1 MKFFY
6 QFRQAWNKSL
16 SLRIIATTFIV
27 STILVTIIGLILIN
41 RVSSGILTS
50 KESSSITEASSAI
63 NEAQKVVTATDT
75 GAGAPNISTVVDTA
89 VTALAVR
96 AGQSGLFDVLFL
108 ASSDISK
115 QGLPERGTNLVAE
128 NSVSEDLRSRVEKT
142 EKLLWA
148 YTEINYLDGRKI
160 PGLVVA
166 APIKI
171 NNVGNYSLFLL
182 FPLDK
187 EEETIG
193 IIRSAVLATG
203 IFLIFGLLILVW
215 YLTRSV
221 LSPVRKTAEAAERL
235 RMGLLNERVPVSGED
250 DLAKLAGS
258 FNSMAASI
266 QQQIGQLEQMS
277 RMQKRFVSD
286 VSHELRTPLT
296 TVRMAADVLYESRD
310 QYTGETA
317 RAAELLSTQIERFE
331 ILLSQLLEISR
342 FDAGVADLSLNMVN
356 IKDVIEKT
364 ADSLS
369 NLLAIQETP
378 VVITGSAP
386 EIELDQRRIER
397 VLRNLISNASEY
409 GEGKPIE
416 VEIGSD
422 EDTIAVVV
430 KDKGPGLKPGESS
443 LVFNRFWRADPARAR
458 TTGGTGLGL
467 AIALEDARLHS
478 GWIDVWGS
486 PGKGTMFRLTL
497 PRIAHKAIS
506 SSSLPLGTGSEEKY
520 ELDMSALQE
529 MLDPESKIAKP

>member
-6 QFRQAWNKSL
+6 QFKQSWNKSL
-16 SLRIIATTFIV
+16 SLRIISTTFIV
-27 STILVTIIGLILIN
+27 STVLVTIIGLVLIN
-41 RVSSGILTS
+41 RVSTGILS
-50 KESSSITEASSAI
+50 AKESSSLTEASSAI

-75 GAGAPNISTVVDTA
+75 GAGEPTLSVVVDTA

-96 AGQSGLFDVLFL
+96 AGQSGLYDVLFL
-108 ASSDISK
+108 ASSEISK
-115 QGLPERGTNLVAE
+115 QGLPERGTNLVSE
-128 NSVSEDLRSRVEKT
+128 NSVSDELKSRVEQT
-142 EKLLWA
+142 DKLLWA
-148 YTEINYLDGRKI
+148 YTEIKYLDGRNV
-160 PGLVVA
+160 PGLVVG
-166 APIKI
+166 APIQI
-171 NNVGNYSLFLL
+171 NNVGTYSLFLL

-221 LSPVRKTAEAAERL
+221 LAPVRKTANAAEKL

-277 RMQKRFVSD
+277 RLQKRFVSD

-342 FDAGVADLSLNMVN
+342 FDAGVADLSLSSIN
-356 IKDVIEKT
+356 IKDLIEKT
-364 ADSLS
+364 AESLS
-369 NLLAIQETP
+369 NLLAKQETP
-378 VVITGSAP
+378 VVITGTAP
-386 EIELDQRRIER
+386 NIDLDQRRIER

-422 EDTIAVVV
+422 DDAIAVVV
-430 KDKGPGLKPGESS
+430 KDKGAGLKPGESS

-478 GWIDVWGS
+478 GWLDAWGA

-497 PRIAHKAIS
+497 PRNPDK
-506 SSSLPLGTGSEEKY
+506 SLAKSPLSIGVGDDEKL
-520 ELDMSALQE
+520 ELDMTALQE
-529 MLDPESKIAKP
+529 LLMSDQKKNQ

>member
-1 MKFFY
+1 VKYFY
-6 QFRQAWNKSL
+6 QFKQAWNKSL

-148 YTEINYLDGRKI
+148 YTEINYLDDRKI

-182 FPLDK
+182 FPLDE

-193 IIRSAVLATG
+193 IIRSSVLATG

-235 RMGLLNERVPVSGED
+235 RMGLLNERVPVRGED

-342 FDAGVADLSLNMVN
+342 FDAGAADLSLNKVN

-369 NLLAIQETP
+369 NLLAKQETP

-458 TTGGTGLGL
+458 NTGGTGLGL

-506 SSSLPLGTGSEEKY
+506 SSSLPLGVGNEEKY

-529 MLDPESKIAKP
+529 MLDPESKIAKQ

>member
-1 MKFFY
+1 MKYFC
-6 QFRQAWNKSL
+6 QFKQAWNKSL

-148 YTEINYLDGRKI
+148 YTEINYLDDRKI

-182 FPLDK
+182 FPLDE

-193 IIRSAVLATG
+193 IIRSSVLATG

-235 RMGLLNERVPVSGED
+235 RMGLLNERVPVRGED

-258 FNSMAASI
+258 FNSMASSI

-342 FDAGVADLSLNMVN
+342 FDAGAADLSLNKVN

-369 NLLAIQETP
+369 NLLAKQETP

-458 TTGGTGLGL
+458 NTGGTGLGL

-506 SSSLPLGTGSEEKY
+506 SSSLPLGVGNEEKY

-529 MLDPESKIAKP
+529 MLDPESKIAKQ

>member
-1 MKFFY
+1 VKYFY
-6 QFRQAWNKSL
+6 QFKQAWNKSL
-16 SLRIIATTFIV
+16 SLRIIATTFAV
-27 STILVTIIGLILIN
+27 STVLVTIIGLVLVN

-63 NEAQKVVTATDT
+63 NEAQRVVVATDT
-75 GAGAPNISTVVDTA
+75 GAGAPTLSVVVDTA

-96 AGQSGLFDVLFL
+96 AGQSGLYDVLFL
-108 ASSDISK
+108 ASPEISK

-128 NSVSEDLRSRVEKT
+128 NSVNDELKSRVALT
-142 EKLLWA
+142 DKLLWS
-148 YTEINYLDGRKI
+148 YTKIIYLDGRSV
-160 PGLVVA
+160 PGLVVG

-171 NNVGNYSLFLL
+171 NNVGTYSLFLL

-193 IIRSAVLATG
+193 IIRSSVLATG

-221 LSPVRKTAEAAERL
+221 LAPVRKTANAAERL

-266 QQQIGQLEQMS
+266 QQQIGQLEKMS

-342 FDAGVADLSLNMVN
+342 FDAGAADLSLTNVN
-356 IKDVIEKT
+356 IKNVIEKT
-364 ADSLS
+364 AESLS
-369 NLLAIQETP
+369 NLLARQETP
-378 VVITGSAP
+378 VVITGQAP
-386 EIELDQRRIER
+386 DIEMDQRRIER

-409 GEGKPIE
+409 GAGKPIE

-422 EDTIAVVV
+422 DDAIAIVVR
-430 KDKGPGLKPGESS
+430 DKGPGLKPGESS

-478 GWIDVWGS
+478 GWLDAWGA

-497 PRIAHKAIS
+497 PRVAQAAITKS
-506 SSSLPLGTGSEEKY
+506 PLPLGTGEDEKL
-520 ELDMSALQE
+520 EFDMSALQE
-529 MLDPESKIAKP
+529 LFNVDTKSEN

>member
-1 MKFFY
+1 VKFFY
-6 QFRQAWNKSL
+6 QFKQSWNKSL
-16 SLRIIATTFIV
+16 SLRIISTTFIV
-27 STILVTIIGLILIN
+27 STVLVTIIGLVLIN
-41 RVSSGILTS
+41 RVSTGILS
-50 KESSSITEASSAI
+50 AKESSSLTEASSAI
-63 NEAQKVVTATDT
+63 NEAQKVVTATDP
-75 GAGAPNISTVVDTA
+75 GAGEPTLSVVVDTA

-96 AGQSGLFDVLFL
+96 AGQSGLYDVLFL
-108 ASSDISK
+108 ASSEISK
-115 QGLPERGTNLVAE
+115 QGLPERGTNLVSE
-128 NSVSEDLRSRVEKT
+128 NSVSDELKSRVEQT
-142 EKLLWA
+142 DKLLWA
-148 YTEINYLDGRKI
+148 YTEIKYLDGRNV
-160 PGLVVA
+160 PGLVA
-166 APIKI
+166 GAPIQI
-171 NNVGNYSLFLL
+171 NNVGTYSLFLL

-221 LSPVRKTAEAAERL
+221 LAPVRKTANAAEKL

-277 RMQKRFVSD
+277 RLQKRFVSD

-342 FDAGVADLSLNMVN
+342 FDAGVADLSLTSIN
-356 IKDVIEKT
+356 IKDLIEKT

-369 NLLAIQETP
+369 NLLAKQETP
-378 VVITGSAP
+378 VVITGTAP
-386 EIELDQRRIER
+386 NIDLDQRRIER

-422 EDTIAVVV
+422 DDAIAVVV
-430 KDKGPGLKPGESS
+430 KDKGAGLKPGESS

-478 GWIDVWGS
+478 GWLDAWGA

-497 PRIAHKAIS
+497 PRNPGK
-506 SSSLPLGTGSEEKY
+506 SLAKSPLSIGVGDDEKL
-520 ELDMSALQE
+520 ELDMTALQE
-529 MLDPESKIAKP
+529 LLMSEQKKNQ

>member
-6 QFRQAWNKSL
+6 QFKQSWNKSL
-16 SLRIIATTFIV
+16 SLRIISTTFIV
-27 STILVTIIGLILIN
+27 STVLVTIIGLVLIN
-41 RVSSGILTS
+41 RVSAGILSS
-50 KESSSITEASSAI
+50 KESSSLTEASSAI

-75 GAGAPNISTVVDTA
+75 GAGEPTLSVVVDTA

-96 AGQSGLFDVLFL
+96 AGQSGLYDVLFL
-108 ASSDISK
+108 ASSEISK
-115 QGLPERGTNLVAE
+115 QGLPERGTNLVSE
-128 NSVSEDLRSRVEKT
+128 NSVSDELKSRVEQT
-142 EKLLWA
+142 DKLLWA
-148 YTEINYLDGRKI
+148 YTEIKYLDGRNV
-160 PGLVVA
+160 PGLVVG
-166 APIKI
+166 APIQI
-171 NNVGNYSLFLL
+171 NNVGTYSLFLL

-221 LSPVRKTAEAAERL
+221 LAPVRKTANAAEKL

-277 RMQKRFVSD
+277 RLQKRFVSD

-342 FDAGVADLSLNMVN
+342 FDAGVADLSLSSIN
-356 IKDVIEKT
+356 IKELIEKT
-364 ADSLS
+364 AESLS
-369 NLLAIQETP
+369 NLLAKQETP
-378 VVITGSAP
+378 VVITGTAP
-386 EIELDQRRIER
+386 NIDLDQRRIER

-422 EDTIAVVV
+422 DDAIAVVV
-430 KDKGPGLKPGESS
+430 KDKGAGLKPGESS

-478 GWIDVWGS
+478 GWLDAWGA

-497 PRIAHKAIS
+497 PRNPDK
-506 SSSLPLGTGSEEKY
+506 SLIKSPLSIGVGDDEKL
-520 ELDMSALQE
+520 ELDMTALQE
-529 MLDPESKIAKP
+529 LLMSDQKKNQ

>member
-6 QFRQAWNKSL
+6 QFKQAWNKSL
-16 SLRIIATTFIV
+16 GLRIIATTFIV

-171 NNVGNYSLFLL
+171 NNVGDYSLFLL

-203 IFLIFGLLILVW
+203 ILLIFGLLILVW

-235 RMGLLNERVPVSGED
+235 RMGLLNERVPVRGED

-342 FDAGVADLSLNMVN
+342 FDAGAADLSLNMVN

-369 NLLAIQETP
+369 NLLAKQETP

-458 TTGGTGLGL
+458 NTGGTGLGL

-506 SSSLPLGTGSEEKY
+506 SSSLPLGVGNDEKY

-529 MLDPESKIAKP
+529 MLDPESKIAQQ

>member
-6 QFRQAWNKSL
+6 QFKQSWNKSL
-16 SLRIIATTFIV
+16 SLRIISTTFIV
-27 STILVTIIGLILIN
+27 STVLVTIIGLVLIN
-41 RVSSGILTS
+41 RVSTGILS
-50 KESSSITEASSAI
+50 AKESSSLTEASSAI

-75 GAGAPNISTVVDTA
+75 GAGEPTLSVVVDTA

-96 AGQSGLFDVLFL
+96 AGQSGLYDVLFL
-108 ASSDISK
+108 ASSEISK
-115 QGLPERGTNLVAE
+115 QGLPERGTNLVSE
-128 NSVSEDLRSRVEKT
+128 NSVSDELKSRVEQT
-142 EKLLWA
+142 DKLLWA
-148 YTEINYLDGRKI
+148 YTEIKYLDGRNV
-160 PGLVVA
+160 PGLVA
-166 APIKI
+166 GAPIQI
-171 NNVGNYSLFLL
+171 NNVGTYSLFLL

-221 LSPVRKTAEAAERL
+221 LAPVRKTANAAEKL

-277 RMQKRFVSD
+277 RLQKRFVSD

-342 FDAGVADLSLNMVN
+342 FDAGVADLSLTSIN
-356 IKDVIEKT
+356 IKDLIEKT

-369 NLLAIQETP
+369 NLLAKQETP
-378 VVITGSAP
+378 VVITGTAP
-386 EIELDQRRIER
+386 NIDLDQRRIER

-422 EDTIAVVV
+422 DDAIAVVV
-430 KDKGPGLKPGESS
+430 KDKGAGLKPGESS

-478 GWIDVWGS
+478 GWLDAWGA

-497 PRIAHKAIS
+497 PRNPDK
-506 SSSLPLGTGSEEKY
+506 SLVKSPLSIGVGEDEKL
-520 ELDMSALQE
+520 ELDMTALQE
-529 MLDPESKIAKP
+529 LLMSEQKKNQ

>member
-1 MKFFY
+1 VKFFY
-6 QFRQAWNKSL
+6 QFKQSWNKSL
-16 SLRIIATTFIV
+16 SLRIISTTFIV
-27 STILVTIIGLILIN
+27 STALVTIIGLVLVN
-41 RVSSGILTS
+41 RVSTGILS
-50 KESSSITEASSAI
+50 AKESSSLTEASSAI

-75 GAGAPNISTVVDTA
+75 GAGEPTLSVVVDTA

-96 AGQSGLFDVLFL
+96 AGQSGLYDVLFL
-108 ASSDISK
+108 ASSEISK
-115 QGLPERGTNLVAE
+115 QGLPERGTNLVSE
-128 NSVSEDLRSRVEKT
+128 NSVSEELKSRVEQT
-142 EKLLWA
+142 DKLLWA
-148 YTEINYLDGRKI
+148 YTQIKYLDGRDV
-160 PGLVVA
+160 PGLVVG

-171 NNVGNYSLFLL
+171 NNVGTYSLFLL

-187 EEETIG
+187 EEETIS

-221 LSPVRKTAEAAERL
+221 LAPVRKTANAAEKL

-277 RMQKRFVSD
+277 RLQKRFVSD

-342 FDAGVADLSLNMVN
+342 FDAGVADLSLSNIN
-356 IKDVIEKT
+356 IKDLIEKT
-364 ADSLS
+364 AESLS
-369 NLLAIQETP
+369 NLLAKQETP
-378 VVITGSAP
+378 VVITGTAP
-386 EIELDQRRIER
+386 DIELDQRRIER

-422 EDTIAVVV
+422 DDAIAVVV
-430 KDKGPGLKPGESS
+430 KDQGAGLKPGESS

-478 GWIDVWGS
+478 GWLDAWGA

-497 PRIAHKAIS
+497 PRNPDK
-506 SSSLPLGTGSEEKY
+506 SLAKSPLSIGVGDEEKL
-520 ELDMSALQE
+520 ELDMTALQE
-529 MLDPESKIAKP
+529 LLMSDQKKNQ

>member
-1 MKFFY
+1 MKYFY
-6 QFRQAWNKSL
+6 QFKQAWNKSL

-148 YTEINYLDGRKI
+148 YTEINYLDDRKI

-182 FPLDK
+182 FPLDE

-193 IIRSAVLATG
+193 IIRSSVLATG

-342 FDAGVADLSLNMVN
+342 FDAGAADLSLNMVN

-369 NLLAIQETP
+369 NLLAKQETP

-506 SSSLPLGTGSEEKY
+506 SSSLPLGVGNEEKY

-529 MLDPESKIAKP
+529 MLDPESKIAKQ

>member
-6 QFRQAWNKSL
+6 LLKQSWNKSL
-16 SLRIIATTFIV
+16 SLRIISTTFIV
-27 STILVTIIGLILIN
+27 STVLVTIIGLVLIN
-41 RVSSGILTS
+41 RVSTGILS
-50 KESSSITEASSAI
+50 AKEASSLTEASSAI

-75 GAGAPNISTVVDTA
+75 GAGEPTLSVVVDTA

-96 AGQSGLFDVLFL
+96 AGQSGLYDVLFL
-108 ASSDISK
+108 ASSEISK
-115 QGLPERGTNLVAE
+115 QGLPERGTNLVSE
-128 NSVSEDLRSRVEKT
+128 NSVSDELKSRVEQAD
-142 EKLLWA
+142 KLLWA
-148 YTEINYLDGRKI
+148 YTEIKYLDGRNI
-160 PGLVVA
+160 PGLVVG
-166 APIKI
+166 APIQI
-171 NNVGNYSLFLL
+171 NNVGTYSLFLL

-221 LSPVRKTAEAAERL
+221 LAPVRKTANAAEKL

-277 RMQKRFVSD
+277 RLQKRFVSD

-342 FDAGVADLSLNMVN
+342 FDAGVADLSLSSIN
-356 IKDVIEKT
+356 IRDLIEKT

-369 NLLAIQETP
+369 NLLAKQETP
-378 VVITGSAP
+378 VVITGTAP
-386 EIELDQRRIER
+386 NIDLDQRRIER

-422 EDTIAVVV
+422 DDAIAVVV
-430 KDKGPGLKPGESS
+430 KDKGAGLKPGESS

-478 GWIDVWGS
+478 GWLDAWGA

-497 PRIAHKAIS
+497 PRNPEKLLARS
-506 SSSLPLGTGSEEKY
+506 PLSIGVGDDEKL
-520 ELDMSALQE
+520 ELDMTALQE
-529 MLDPESKIAKP
+529 LLMSDQKKNQ

>member
-1 MKFFY
+1 MKYFY
-6 QFRQAWNKSL
+6 QFKQAWNKSL

-148 YTEINYLDGRKI
+148 YTEINYLDDRKI

-182 FPLDK
+182 FPLDE

-193 IIRSAVLATG
+193 IIRSSVLATG

-221 LSPVRKTAEAAERL
+221 LSPVRKTADAAERL
-235 RMGLLNERVPVSGED
+235 RMGLLNERVPVRGED

-258 FNSMAASI
+258 FNSMASSI

-342 FDAGVADLSLNMVN
+342 FDAGAADLSLNKVN

-369 NLLAIQETP
+369 NLLAKQETP

-458 TTGGTGLGL
+458 NTGGTGLGL

-506 SSSLPLGTGSEEKY
+506 SSSLPLGVGNEEKY

-529 MLDPESKIAKP
+529 MLDPESKIAKQ

>member
-6 QFRQAWNKSL
+6 LFKQSWNKSL
-16 SLRIIATTFIV
+16 SLRIISTTFIV
-27 STILVTIIGLILIN
+27 STVLVTIIGLVLIN
-41 RVSSGILTS
+41 RVSTGILS
-50 KESSSITEASSAI
+50 AKESSSLTEASSAI

-75 GAGAPNISTVVDTA
+75 GAGEPTLSVVVDTA

-96 AGQSGLFDVLFL
+96 AGQSGLYDVLFL
-108 ASSDISK
+108 ASSEISK
-115 QGLPERGTNLVAE
+115 QGLPERGTNLVSE
-128 NSVSEDLRSRVEKT
+128 NSVSDELKSRVEQT
-142 EKLLWA
+142 DKLLWA
-148 YTEINYLDGRKI
+148 YTEIKYLDGRNV
-160 PGLVVA
+160 PGLVVG
-166 APIKI
+166 APIQI
-171 NNVGNYSLFLL
+171 NNVGTYSLFLL

-221 LSPVRKTAEAAERL
+221 LAPVRKTANAAEKL

-277 RMQKRFVSD
+277 RLQKRFVSD

-342 FDAGVADLSLNMVN
+342 FDAGVADLSLSSIN
-356 IKDVIEKT
+356 IKDLIEKT
-364 ADSLS
+364 AESLS
-369 NLLAIQETP
+369 NLLAKQETP
-378 VVITGSAP
+378 VVITGTAP
-386 EIELDQRRIER
+386 NINLDQRRIER

-422 EDTIAVVV
+422 DDAIAVVV
-430 KDKGPGLKPGESS
+430 KDKGAGLKPGESS

-478 GWIDVWGS
+478 GWLDAWGA

-497 PRIAHKAIS
+497 PRNPDK
-506 SSSLPLGTGSEEKY
+506 SLAKSPLSIGVGDDEKL
-520 ELDMSALQE
+520 ELDMTALQE
-529 MLDPESKIAKP
+529 LLMSDQKKNQ

>member
-1 MKFFY
+1 VKFFY
-6 QFRQAWNKSL
+6 LFKQSWNKSL
-16 SLRIIATTFIV
+16 SLRIISTTFIV
-27 STILVTIIGLILIN
+27 STVLVTIIGLVLIN
-41 RVSSGILTS
+41 RVSTGILS
-50 KESSSITEASSAI
+50 AKESSSLTEASSAI

-75 GAGAPNISTVVDTA
+75 GAGEPTLSVVVDTA

-96 AGQSGLFDVLFL
+96 AGQSGLYDVLFL
-108 ASSDISK
+108 ASSEISK
-115 QGLPERGTNLVAE
+115 QGLPERGTNLVSE
-128 NSVSEDLRSRVEKT
+128 NSFSDELKSRVEQT
-142 EKLLWA
+142 DKLLWA
-148 YTEINYLDGRKI
+148 YTEIKYLDGRNV
-160 PGLVVA
+160 PGLVVG
-166 APIKI
+166 APIQI
-171 NNVGNYSLFLL
+171 NNVGTYSLFLL

-221 LSPVRKTAEAAERL
+221 LAPVRKTANAAEKL

-277 RMQKRFVSD
+277 RLQKRFVSD

-342 FDAGVADLSLNMVN
+342 FDAGVADLSLSSIN
-356 IKDVIEKT
+356 IKDLIEKT
-364 ADSLS
+364 AESLS
-369 NLLAIQETP
+369 NLLAKQETP
-378 VVITGSAP
+378 VVITGTAP
-386 EIELDQRRIER
+386 NIDLDQRRIER

-422 EDTIAVVV
+422 DDAIAVVV
-430 KDKGPGLKPGESS
+430 KDKGAGLKPGESS

-478 GWIDVWGS
+478 GWLDAWGA

-497 PRIAHKAIS
+497 PRNPDK
-506 SSSLPLGTGSEEKY
+506 SLAKSPLSIGVGDDEKL
-520 ELDMSALQE
+520 ELDMTALQE
-529 MLDPESKIAKP
+529 LLMSDQKKNQ

>member
-1 MKFFY
+1 MNYFS
-6 QFRQAWNKSL
+6 QLRQAWNKSL
-16 SLRIIATTFIV
+16 SLRIIATTFFV
-27 STILVTIIGLILIN
+27 STLLVTIIGLVLIN

-63 NEAQKVVTATDT
+63 NEAQKVVTATET

-89 VTALAVR
+89 VTALAIR
-96 AGQSGLFDVLFL
+96 AGQSGLYDVLFL
-108 ASSDISK
+108 ASKEIAT
-115 QGLPERGTNLVAE
+115 QGLPERGTNLVSE
-128 NSVSEDLRSRVEKT
+128 SSVSEELKNRVEKT
-142 EKLLWA
+142 DKLLWA
-148 YTEINYLDGRKI
+148 YTEITYLDGRKI

-171 NNVGNYSLFLL
+171 NNVGSYSLFLL

-187 EEETIG
+187 EEETIA

-296 TVRMAADVLYESRD
+296 TVRMAADVLYESRN

-317 RAAELLSTQIERFE
+317 RAAELLSNQIERFE

-342 FDAGVADLSLNMVN
+342 FDAGAADLSLSKVN
-356 IKDVIEKT
+356 IKDVIENT

-369 NLLAIQETP
+369 NLLAKQETP
-378 VVITGSAP
+378 VVITGTAP
-386 EIELDQRRIER
+386 EIEMDKRRIER

-422 EDTIAVVV
+422 EEAIAVVV

-478 GWIDVWGS
+478 GWLDAWGA

-497 PRIAHKAIS
+497 PRIAHKSINKS
-506 SSSLPLGTGSEEKY
+506 PLTIGVGSEEKH

-529 MLDPESKIAKP
+529 LIDVDQKSDPK

>member
-1 MKFFY
+1 VKFFY
-6 QFRQAWNKSL
+6 LFKHSWNKSL
-16 SLRIIATTFIV
+16 SLRIISTTFIV
-27 STILVTIIGLILIN
+27 STVLVTIIGLVLIN
-41 RVSSGILTS
+41 RVSTGILS
-50 KESSSITEASSAI
+50 AKESSSLTEASSAI

-75 GAGAPNISTVVDTA
+75 GAGEPTLSVVVDTA

-96 AGQSGLFDVLFL
+96 AGQSGLYDVLFL
-108 ASSDISK
+108 ASSEISK
-115 QGLPERGTNLVAE
+115 QGLPERGTNLVSE
-128 NSVSEDLRSRVEKT
+128 NSVSDELKSRVEQT
-142 EKLLWA
+142 DKLLWA
-148 YTEINYLDGRKI
+148 YTEIKYLDGRNV
-160 PGLVVA
+160 PGLVVG
-166 APIKI
+166 APIQI
-171 NNVGNYSLFLL
+171 NNVGTYSLFLL

-221 LSPVRKTAEAAERL
+221 LAPVRKTANAAEKL

-277 RMQKRFVSD
+277 RLQKRFVSD

-342 FDAGVADLSLNMVN
+342 FDAGVADLSLSSIN
-356 IKDVIEKT
+356 IKDLIEKT
-364 ADSLS
+364 AESLS
-369 NLLAIQETP
+369 NLLAKQETP
-378 VVITGSAP
+378 VVITGTAP
-386 EIELDQRRIER
+386 NIDLDQRRIER

-422 EDTIAVVV
+422 DDAIAVVV
-430 KDKGPGLKPGESS
+430 KDKGAGLKPGESS

-478 GWIDVWGS
+478 GWLDAWGA

-497 PRIAHKAIS
+497 PRNPDK
-506 SSSLPLGTGSEEKY
+506 SLAKSPLSIGVGDDEKL
-520 ELDMSALQE
+520 ELDMTALQE
-529 MLDPESKIAKP
+529 LLMSDQKKNQ

>member
-1 MKFFY
+1 VKFFY
-6 QFRQAWNKSL
+6 LFKQSWNKSL
-16 SLRIIATTFIV
+16 SLRIISTTFIV
-27 STILVTIIGLILIN
+27 STVLVTIIGLVLIN
-41 RVSSGILTS
+41 RVSTGILS
-50 KESSSITEASSAI
+50 AKESSSLTEASSAI

-75 GAGAPNISTVVDTA
+75 GAGEPTLSVVVDTA

-96 AGQSGLFDVLFL
+96 AGQSGLYDVLFL
-108 ASSDISK
+108 ASSEISK
-115 QGLPERGTNLVAE
+115 QGLPERGTNLVSE
-128 NSVSEDLRSRVEKT
+128 NSVSDELKSRVEQT
-142 EKLLWA
+142 DKLLWA
-148 YTEINYLDGRKI
+148 YTEIKYLDGRNV
-160 PGLVVA
+160 PGLVVG
-166 APIKI
+166 APIQI
-171 NNVGNYSLFLL
+171 NNVGTYSLFLL

-221 LSPVRKTAEAAERL
+221 LAPVRKTANAAEKL

-277 RMQKRFVSD
+277 RLQKRFVSD

-342 FDAGVADLSLNMVN
+342 FDAGVADLSLSSIN
-356 IKDVIEKT
+356 IKDLIEKT
-364 ADSLS
+364 AESLS
-369 NLLAIQETP
+369 NLLAKQETP
-378 VVITGSAP
+378 VVITGTAP
-386 EIELDQRRIER
+386 NIDLDQRRIER

-422 EDTIAVVV
+422 DDAIAVVV
-430 KDKGPGLKPGESS
+430 KDKGAGLKPGESS

-478 GWIDVWGS
+478 GWLDAWGA

-497 PRIAHKAIS
+497 PRNPDK
-506 SSSLPLGTGSEEKY
+506 SLAKSPLSIGVGDDEKL
-520 ELDMSALQE
+520 ELDMTALQE
-529 MLDPESKIAKP
+529 LLMSDQKKNQ